1 MTPILIK
8 ISSTHTEVTTRGETT
23 ISPPWSGL
31 RAAVSHALA
40 VDDGPLACRA
50 PSPPLCA
57 EAVLD
62 DDWHD
67 LDDDLQLLGGLR
79 LGGA

>member
-31 RAAVSHALA
+31 RAAVSRALA
-40 VDDGPLACRA
+40 VDDLLPRPKAQLD
-50 PSPPLCA
+50 A
-57 EAVLD
+57 EAVLED
-62 DDWHD
+62 AWLD
-67 LDDDLQLLGGLR
+67 LDDDLQLLDGLN